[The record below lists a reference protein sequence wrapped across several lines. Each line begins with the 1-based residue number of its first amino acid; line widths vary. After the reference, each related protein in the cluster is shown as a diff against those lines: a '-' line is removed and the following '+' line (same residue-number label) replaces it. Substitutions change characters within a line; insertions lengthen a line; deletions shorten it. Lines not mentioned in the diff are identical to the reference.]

1 MWQLEQ
7 ASRRTFSTVYKANMS
22 KSNIISF
29 TFPFILL
36 FSGHCDFTM
45 FYRYYQLKMICYDIE
60 YIIWD
65 ITKLFTFIFQ
75 TEKNFRLLKILPIIF
90 SKNIVAI
97 FVQNI
102 TTFRVHHCTYIG
114 CQIRTRCARV
124 KENRSLLKDWKFSTT
139 VVVNKCFKQNK
150 FTNIL
155 QIIAPF
161 TELASMIYHKVKSLK
176 SA

>member
-1 MWQLEQ
+1 
-7 ASRRTFSTVYKANMS
+7 MS

-75 TEKNFRLLKILPIIF
+75 TEKKFRLLKILPILF
-90 SKNIVAI
+90 FKYIVAI

-102 TTFRVHHCTYIG
+102 TTNRVHHCTYIG

-124 KENRSLLKDWKFSTT
+124 KERLNVYTT
-139 VVVNKCFKQNK
+139 VVLNKCFKQIK
-150 FTNIL
+150 FTNKL
-155 QIIAPF
+155 QMIAPF
-161 TELASMIYHKVKSLK
+161 S
-176 SA
+176 